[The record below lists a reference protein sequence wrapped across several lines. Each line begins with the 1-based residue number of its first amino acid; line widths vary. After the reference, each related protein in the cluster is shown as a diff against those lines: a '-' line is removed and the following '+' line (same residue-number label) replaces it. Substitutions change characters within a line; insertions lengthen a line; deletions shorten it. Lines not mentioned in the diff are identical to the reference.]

1 MKPANKNQNKARNHR
16 IISASKKTF
25 FQEKHENPGLLRR
38 FLNWITK
45 GADKSNMGKAS
56 CPT

>member
-1 MKPANKNQNKARNHR
+1 MKPENKNQKNTVNHK
-16 IISASKKTF
+16 IDSVVKKPF
-25 FQEKHENPGLLRR
+25 PLAKIDKPGLLKR
-38 FLNWITK
+38 FLDWIAK